1 MEINMI
7 DAAKKAYIKTNNITN
22 NPNSTCSMPH
32 LRAWLRIDN
41 TLVEPEETNTAISM
55 SPSVDSPTRSDI
67 DNITHKN
74 IMRIIV
80 ENRDEFRRL
89 QMRIRVSPAI
99 TDSAVREITEQIVQ
113 EKMKEQKVL
122 RESFKK
128 AQVKAMPQVP
138 DDDKSIEAKKDFWG
152 ICQMSMSSIY
162 ASFTEQD
169 NMTDIYSEDPKENLY
184 ELQEMK
190 YSETEK
196 QTASPIMI
204 KAKKNIKAARGA

>member
-1 MEINMI
+1 
-7 DAAKKAYIKTNNITN
+7 
-22 NPNSTCSMPH
+22 
-32 LRAWLRIDN
+32 
-41 TLVEPEETNTAISM
+41 
-55 SPSVDSPTRSDI
+55 
-67 DNITHKN
+67 
-74 IMRIIV
+74 MRIIV
-80 ENRDEFRRL
+80 ENTDEFRRL

-138 DDDKSIEAKKDFWG
+138 DDDKSIEAKKDFWRN
-152 ICQMSMSSIY
+152 CQMSISSIY

-196 QTASPIMI
+196 QTASPIM
-204 KAKKNIKAARGA
+204 KKGKKNIKVARGA